1 MTTGAKRSK
10 LWGARG
16 GCGAAVVSAV
26 EGGCRDYSLKMKEA
40 VPVLLLMGT
49 MSPLLR
55 RVGGSLKWGE
65 LLPEESL

>member
-1 MTTGAKRSK
+1 M
-10 LWGARG
+10 
-16 GCGAAVVSAV
+16 VSAV